1 MIFTCFGGQQINA
14 DSSAVQVLNNQFIY
28 LENQDTIV
36 NYKTVSHDYDFNAN
50 LDLLGNTLDK
60 VIGEKEV
67 EIGLSFGG
75 YVCLSGDTDFG
86 QVKFGMPE
94 LEKLVPINKE
104 NFWGRVLTNINPSIS
119 MGRSQSQVPLL
130 RGTITKLEG
139 SSLFG
144 EFSFNGRI
152 VNFIKLDWIDYLKF

>member
-1 MIFTCFGGQQINA
+1 MVFTCFNGQQINA
-14 DSSAVQVLNNQFIY
+14 DSSAVEVVTNQFLYIR
-28 LENQDTIV
+28 NQNTLI
-36 NYKTVSHDYDFNAN
+36 NYKTVSHDYDFFCMP
-50 LDLLGNTLDK
+50 DEIFGEVFDS
-60 VIGEKEV
+60 VIKGKKEV

-75 YVCLSGDTDFG
+75 YVSLSGDTDFG

-130 RGTITKLEG
+130 RGVITKLEG

-144 EFSFNGRI
+144 EFSFNGRV
-152 VNFIKLDWIDYLKF
+152 VNFTSL

>member
-1 MIFTCFGGQQINA
+1 MVTINA
-14 DSSAVQVLNNQFIY
+14 DSSTVEVITNQFIY
-28 LENQDTIV
+28 IRNQDTIV
-36 NYKTVSHDYDFNAN
+36 NYKTVSHDYDFF
-50 LDLLGNTLDK
+50 LVPTGMF
-60 VIGEKEV
+60 GEIFDDVVKSKKEV

-75 YVCLSGDTDFG
+75 YVSLSGDTDFG
-86 QVKFGMPE
+86 QVKFGMSE

-130 RGTITKLEG
+130 RGVITKLEG